1 MASTH
6 GTGRNRTVVTAPDK
20 GSFPLDH
27 FHECEEHAIRY
38 NACLDKHQLM
48 PKRCQK
54 FQINYLEC
62 RMKHNLMGKEK
73 IENLGFD
80 QVNSYDNEER
90 VSLSASLILT
100 VFSMW
105 CRGRETCSG
114 NWSRSTRWRR
124 GTCIGCVSQSRLKLT
139 TICIMFDHL
148 NRSSLVRIN
157 FAIMIFQ

>member
-54 FQINYLEC
+54 LQINYLEC

-80 QVNSYDNEER
+80 EVNSWDNEEK
-90 VSLSASLILT
+90 VSELSSKA
-100 VFSMW
+100 
-105 CRGRETCSG
+105 
-114 NWSRSTRWRR
+114 
-124 GTCIGCVSQSRLKLT
+124 
-139 TICIMFDHL
+139 
-148 NRSSLVRIN
+148 
-157 FAIMIFQ
+157 

>member
-6 GTGRNRTVVTAPDK
+6 GIGRNRTVVTAPDK

-27 FHECEEHAIRY
+27 FHECEEHALRY

-80 QVNSYDNEER
+80 QVNSWDNEEKVR
-90 VSLSASLILT
+90 QQNTTPCKHCGLT
-100 VFSMW
+100 NHTFLMHSVN
-105 CRGRETCSG
+105 ETCSE
-114 NWSRSTRWRR
+114 S
-124 GTCIGCVSQSRLKLT
+124 
-139 TICIMFDHL
+139 
-148 NRSSLVRIN
+148 
-157 FAIMIFQ
+157 

>member
-6 GTGRNRTVVTAPDK
+6 GIGRNRTVVTAPDK

-27 FHECEEHAIRY
+27 FHECEEHAVRY

-80 QVNSYDNEER
+80 QVNSWDNEEKR
-90 VSLSASLILT
+90 KRDL
-100 VFSMW
+100 F
-105 CRGRETCSG
+105 R
-114 NWSRSTRWRR
+114 
-124 GTCIGCVSQSRLKLT
+124 KLVEIDKMAERNLHRMRDPKT
-139 TICIMFDHL
+139 EIDNNLYH
-148 NRSSLVRIN
+148 V
-157 FAIMIFQ
+157 

>member
-80 QVNSYDNEER
+80 DVNTWDNEEK
-90 VSLSASLILT
+90 VSVHTQERLDDSGINQVSPPWRFNLSHL
-100 VFSMW
+100 
-105 CRGRETCSG
+105 C
-114 NWSRSTRWRR
+114 
-124 GTCIGCVSQSRLKLT
+124 SQS
-139 TICIMFDHL
+139 
-148 NRSSLVRIN
+148 
-157 FAIMIFQ
+157 

>member
-6 GTGRNRTVVTAPDK
+6 GIGRNRTVVTAPDK

-80 QVNSYDNEER
+80 EVNSWENEEK
-90 VSLSASLILT
+90 VSDDDL
-100 VFSMW
+100 
-105 CRGRETCSG
+105 
-114 NWSRSTRWRR
+114 
-124 GTCIGCVSQSRLKLT
+124 
-139 TICIMFDHL
+139 FDKVQKS
-148 NRSSLVRIN
+148 NT
-157 FAIMIFQ
+157 